1 MKQSYIYETLND
13 AKSMTISRENG
24 LMTLSG
30 TFGVCGVR
38 NNNSRVY
45 ETSNYKKMVEE
56 MKGRIKQDGGIPGE
70 LEHPQYM
77 NITLENISHKITD
90 IDIDENGVVSG
101 TITLLN
107 TPKGKIAQSIVEG
120 GLPLFISS
128 RAMGNVDP
136 KTGAV
141 TLERISTY
149 DLVGTPGFSQAR
161 LHLNESQ
168 MVEFENKMNT
178 EGTAEVG
185 NDVYTQ
191 ISESN
196 IYYVTEKENQENKE
210 NKSEENNMEMNDILE
225 KLQALETKIEDL
237 EKENAEMKEALENAP
252 KFDLEQLADGIQN
265 WCVNEFAP
273 QISGWITEE
282 FAPENKEEIVE
293 SIKEEIVEEA
303 MDSFKD
309 YLLNEA
315 APKIQTWVV
324 EEFGGEVERWATTE
338 FAQGIQ
344 SWIVEEYAPAT
355 QNWLTE
361 HYSEKI
367 NDQIN
372 SAITESKKNSLS
384 SIDDT
389 LKLLEGIEVN
399 KPVYKSVKSANEDA
413 PKFIQEMPESVRPL
427 YESASQEV
435 KENINRRAKIYN
447 FNNEGSIQRFWESID
462 FNATPAVKNVYEGL
476 DQIPDERERA
486 IRAAFRSWKSL
497 R

>member
-13 AKSMTISRENG
+13 AKSMTIERKDG

-56 MKGRIKQDGGIPGE
+56 MQGRIKADGGIPGE

-90 IDIDENGVVSG
+90 INIDENGVVSG

-141 TLERISTY
+141 TLEKISTY

-168 MVEFENKMNT
+168 MVEFENKMLT
-178 EGTAEVG
+178 EGKAEVG

-191 ISESN
+191 ISDSN
-196 IYYVTEKENQENKE
+196 IFYVTEKEQETKIENKP
-210 NKSEENNMEMNDILE
+210 EENNMEMNEILE
-225 KLQALETKIEDL
+225 KLNNLETKINDL
-237 EKENAEMKEALENAP
+237 EKENKTLKEELEKAP
-252 KFDLEQLADGIQN
+252 KFDLETLTEGIQN

-273 QISGWITEE
+273 QIQGWITEE
-282 FAPENKEEIVE
+282 FAPEHNEEMVD
-293 SIKEEIVEEA
+293 EA
-303 MDSFKD
+303 MDAFKQ

-324 EEFGGEVERWATTE
+324 EEFGGEIERWATTE

-344 SWIVEEYAPAT
+344 SWIVEEYAPAS
-355 QNWLTE
+355 QAWLNE
-361 HYSEKI
+361 HYAPKVEE
-367 NDQIN
+367 QIAN
-372 SAITESKKNSLS
+372 AVSESKKNSLS
-384 SIDDT
+384 SIDET
-389 LKLLEGIEVN
+389 LQLLEGLEVN
-399 KPVYKSVKSANEDA
+399 KPIHKSVKSVNEDA

-427 YESASQEV
+427 YESASDEM
-435 KENINRRAKIYN
+435 KESINRRAKLYN
-447 FNNEGSIQRFWESID
+447 FSNEGSIQRFWESID
-462 FNATPAVKNVYEGL
+462 FEAVPQVKNIYEGL
-476 DQIPDERERA
+476 DQISDERERA
-486 IRAAFRSWKSL
+486 IRASFRSW
-497 R
+497 RNMR

>member
-13 AKSMTISRENG
+13 AKTMTISKENG

-56 MKGRIKQDGGIPGE
+56 MQGRIKRDGGIPGE

-90 IDIDENGVVSG
+90 IEIDENGVVSG

-168 MVEFENKMNT
+168 MVEFENKINT
-178 EGTAEVG
+178 EGSAEVG

-191 ISESN
+191 IAESN
-196 IYYVTEKENQENKE
+196 IYYVTEKEQETKIENKP
-210 NKSEENNMEMNDILE
+210 EENNMEMNEILE
-225 KLQALETKIEDL
+225 KLQTLEEKVAGL
-237 EKENAEMKEALENAP
+237 EKENAELKESVENTP
-252 KFDLEQLADGIQN
+252 KFDLEKIAEGIQN

-273 QISGWITEE
+273 QISNWITEE
-282 FAPENKEEIVE
+282 FAPEHKDEVV
-293 SIKEEIVEEA
+293 SEA
-303 MDSFKD
+303 MDEFKS

-344 SWIVEEYAPAT
+344 SWIVEEYAPAS
-355 QNWLTE
+355 QAWLNE
-361 HYSEKI
+361 HYAPKVEE
-367 NDQIN
+367 QIAN
-372 SAITESKKNSLS
+372 AVSESKKNSLS
-384 SIDDT
+384 SIDEA
-389 LKLLEGIEVN
+389 LKLLEGIEVS
-399 KPVYKSVKSANEDA
+399 KPIFKSAKSVNEDA
-413 PKFIQEMPESVRPL
+413 PKFIQEMPENVRPL
-427 YESASQEV
+427 YESASDEM
-435 KENINRRAKIYN
+435 KESINRRAKLYN
-447 FNNEGSIQRFWESID
+447 FNNDGAIQRFWESID
-462 FNATPAVKNVYEGL
+462 FEANPTVKTIYEGL
-476 DQIPDERERA
+476 DQIADERERA
-486 IRAAFRSWKSL
+486 IRESFRKWRSMK
-497 R
+497 

>member
-13 AKSMTISRENG
+13 AKSMTIERKDG

-56 MKGRIKQDGGIPGE
+56 MQGRIKQDGGIPGE

-90 IDIDENGVVSG
+90 INIDENGVVSG

-168 MVEFENKMNT
+168 MVDFENKMNT
-178 EGTAEVG
+178 EGHAEVG

-191 ISESN
+191 IAESN
-196 IYYVTEKENQENKE
+196 IFYVTEKEIENKP
-210 NKSEENNMEMNDILE
+210 EENNMEMNEILE
-225 KLQALETKIEDL
+225 KLQSLEEKVANL
-237 EKENAEMKEALENAP
+237 EKENAELKESVENTP
-252 KFDLEQLADGIQN
+252 KFDLEQLTEGIQN
-265 WCVNEFAP
+265 WCINEFAP
-273 QISGWITEE
+273 KIAGWVTEE
-282 FAPENKEEIVE
+282 FAPEHKDEMVD
-293 SIKEEIVEEA
+293 EA
-303 MDSFKD
+303 MEAFKT

-324 EEFGGEVERWATTE
+324 EEFGGEIERWATTE

-355 QNWLTE
+355 QNWLNE
-361 HYSEKI
+361 HYAPKVEE
-367 NDQIN
+367 QIAN
-372 SAITESKKNSLS
+372 AVSESKKNSLS

-389 LKLLEGIEVN
+389 LKLLEGLEVN
-399 KPVYKSVKSANEDA
+399 KPTYKSVKSINEDA
-413 PKFIQEMPESVRPL
+413 PKFIQEMPEAVRPL
-427 YESASQEV
+427 YESASDEM
-435 KENINRRAKIYN
+435 KESISRRAKLYN
-447 FNNEGSIQRFWESID
+447 FNNEGAIQRFWESID
-462 FNATPAVKNVYEGL
+462 FNAVPTVKNIYEGL
-476 DQIPDERERA
+476 DQIADERERA
-486 IRAAFRSWKSL
+486 IRESFRKW
-497 R
+497 RAIR

>member
-13 AKSMTISRENG
+13 AKSMNIERKDG

-56 MKGRIKQDGGIPGE
+56 MQQRIKADGGIPGE

-90 IDIDENGVVSG
+90 INIDENGVVSG

-136 KTGAV
+136 KTGSV

-168 MVEFENKMNT
+168 MVEFENKMLT
-178 EGTAEVG
+178 EGKAEVG

-191 ISESN
+191 IAESN
-196 IYYVTEKENQENKE
+196 IFYVTEKEEKEENNENKT
-210 NKSEENNMEMNDILE
+210 ENNMEMNEILE
-225 KLQALETKIEDL
+225 KLQALETKVADL
-237 EKENAEMKEALENAP
+237 EKENAELKESVENAP
-252 KFDLEQLADGIQN
+252 KFDLEKISEGIQN

-273 QISGWITEE
+273 QIAGWVTEE
-282 FAPENKEEIVE
+282 FAPEHKGEV
-293 SIKEEIVEEA
+293 VEEA

-344 SWIVEEYAPAT
+344 SWIIEEYAPTSQA
-355 QNWLTE
+355 WLNE
-361 HYSEKI
+361 HYAPKVEE
-367 NDQIN
+367 QIAN
-372 SAITESKKNSLS
+372 AVSESKKNSLS
-384 SIDDT
+384 SIEDT
-389 LKLLEGIEVN
+389 LTLLEGLEIK
-399 KPVYKSVKSANEDA
+399 KPVYKSVKSVNEEA
-413 PKFIQEMPESVRPL
+413 PKFIQEMPDAIRPL
-427 YESASQEV
+427 YESASDEM
-435 KENINRRAKIYN
+435 KESINRRAKIYN

-462 FNATPAVKNVYEGL
+462 FNATPQVKNIYEGL
-476 DQIPDERERA
+476 DQVEDEREKA
-486 IRAAFRSWKSL
+486 IRESFRRW
-497 R
+497 RAMR

>member
-13 AKSMTISRENG
+13 AKSMTIEKKDG

-30 TFGVCGVR
+30 VFGVCGVR

-56 MKGRIKQDGGIPGE
+56 MQERIKVDGGIPGE

-90 IDIDENGVVSG
+90 INIDEKGVVSG
-101 TITLLN
+101 SITLLN

-141 TLERISTY
+141 TLEKISTY

-168 MVEFENKMNT
+168 MVDFENKMSH
-178 EGTAEVG
+178 EGHAEVD
-185 NDVYTQ
+185 NNVYTQ
-191 ISESN
+191 IAESN
-196 IYYVTEKENQENKE
+196 IYYVTEKETEETEITTEENKI
-210 NKSEENNMEMNDILE
+210 EENNMEMNEILE
-225 KLQALETKIEDL
+225 KLQALETKVENL
-237 EKENAEMKEALENAP
+237 EKENAQLKESLENTP
-252 KFDLEQLADGIQN
+252 KFDLEKIAEGIQN

-273 QISGWITEE
+273 QIQGWITEE
-282 FAPENKEEIVE
+282 FAPEHRAEA
-293 SIKEEIVEEA
+293 VEEA
-303 MDSFKD
+303 MDEFKT

-324 EEFGGEVERWATTE
+324 EEFGGEVEKWATTE

-344 SWIVEEYAPAT
+344 SWVVEEFAPAT
-355 QNWLTE
+355 QDWLNE
-361 HYSEKI
+361 HYAPKVEE
-367 NDQIN
+367 QI
-372 SAITESKKNSLS
+372 ATAVAESKKNSLS
-384 SIDDT
+384 SINET
-389 LKLLEGIEVN
+389 LQLLEGIEVS
-399 KPVYKSVKSANEDA
+399 KPVFKSAKSVNEDA

-427 YESASQEV
+427 YESASDEM
-435 KENINRRAKIYN
+435 KESINRRAKIYN
-447 FNNEGSIQRFWESID
+447 FSNEGSIQRFWESID
-462 FNATPAVKNVYEGL
+462 FNAKPQVKNIYEGL
-476 DQIPDERERA
+476 EQVTDERERA
-486 IRAAFRSWKSL
+486 IRAAFRSW
-497 R
+497 RNAR

>member
-13 AKSMTISRENG
+13 AKSMTIEKKDG
-24 LMTLSG
+24 FMTLSG
-30 TFGVCGVR
+30 VFGVCGVR

-56 MKGRIKQDGGIPGE
+56 MQGRIKADGGIPGE

-90 IDIDENGVVSG
+90 INIDENGVVSG

-141 TLERISTY
+141 TLEKISTY

-168 MVEFENKMNT
+168 MVDFENKMLT
-178 EGTAEVG
+178 EGKAEVG

-191 ISESN
+191 ISDSK
-196 IYYVTEKENQENKE
+196 IFYVTEKEQENKV
-210 NKSEENNMEMNDILE
+210 EENNMETKELLE
-225 KLQALETKIEDL
+225 KFNALEERINKLEDENKTLKEEL
-237 EKENAEMKEALENAP
+237 EKAP
-252 KFDLEQLADGIQN
+252 KFNLEQLSEGIQA
-265 WCVNEFAP
+265 WCINEFAP
-273 QISGWITEE
+273 QIASWITEE
-282 FAPENKEEIVE
+282 FAPEYKEEM
-293 SIKEEIVEEA
+293 VEES
-303 MDSFKD
+303 MDAFKT

-324 EEFGGEVERWATTE
+324 EEFGGEIERWATTE

-344 SWIVEEYAPAT
+344 SWIIEEYSPAT

-361 HYSEKI
+361 HYAPKVEE
-367 NDQIN
+367 QI
-372 SAITESKKNSLS
+372 AAAVTESKKNSLS

-389 LKLLEGIEVN
+389 LKLLEGMEVN
-399 KPVYKSVKSANEDA
+399 KPVYKSAKSANEDA

-427 YESASQEV
+427 YESASDEM
-435 KENINRRAKIYN
+435 KESINRRAKIYN
-447 FNNEGSIQRFWESID
+447 FNTEGSIQRFWESID
-462 FNATPAVKNVYEGL
+462 FNAVPPTKSIYEGL
-476 DQIPDERERA
+476 DQIADERERA
-486 IRAAFRSWKSL
+486 IRESFRRWRAIK
-497 R
+497 

>member
-13 AKSMTISRENG
+13 AKSMTISKKDG

-56 MKGRIKQDGGIPGE
+56 MQGRIKQDGGIPGE

-90 IDIDENGVVSG
+90 INIDENGVVSG

-168 MVEFENKMNT
+168 MVEFENNMNST
-178 EGTAEVG
+178 GHAEVG

-191 ISESN
+191 IAESN
-196 IYYVTEKENQENKE
+196 IYYVTEKEQETNIENKTD
-210 NKSEENNMEMNDILE
+210 NNMEMNEILE
-225 KLQALETKIEDL
+225 KLEALESRINDL
-237 EKENAEMKEALENAP
+237 ENENAELKESIENTP
-252 KFDLEQLADGIQN
+252 KFDLEQLAEGVQN
-265 WCVNEFAP
+265 WCVNELAP
-273 QISGWITEE
+273 QIQGWITEE
-282 FAPENKEEIVE
+282 FAPEYKEEMVD
-293 SIKEEIVEEA
+293 EA

-355 QNWLTE
+355 QDWLTE
-361 HYSEKI
+361 HYAPKVEE
-367 NDQIN
+367 QITN
-372 SAITESKKNSLS
+372 AVSESKKNSLS
-384 SIDDT
+384 SINET
-389 LKLLEGIEVN
+389 LQLLEGIEVG
-399 KPVYKSVKSANEDA
+399 KPVYKSVKSVNEDA
-413 PKFIQEMPESVRPL
+413 PKFIQEMPESIRPL
-427 YESASQEV
+427 YESASEEV
-435 KENINRRAKIYN
+435 KESINRRAKLYN
-447 FNNEGSIQRFWESID
+447 FNNEGSIQRFWESIN
-462 FNATPAVKNVYEGL
+462 FNATPQVKNIYEGL
-476 DQIPDERERA
+476 DKVVDERERA
-486 IRAAFRSWKSL
+486 IRESFRRWRNL
-497 R
+497 

>member
-13 AKSMTISRENG
+13 AKSMTIEKKNG
-24 LMTLSG
+24 FMTLSG

-56 MKGRIKQDGGIPGE
+56 MQGRIKADGGIPGE

-90 IDIDENGVVSG
+90 INIDENGVVSG

-141 TLERISTY
+141 TLEKISTY

-168 MVEFENKMNT
+168 MVDFENKMLT
-178 EGTAEVG
+178 EGKAEIG

-191 ISESN
+191 IAESK
-196 IYYVTEKENQENKE
+196 IFYVTEKEQENKI
-210 NKSEENNMEMNDILE
+210 EENNMDMKELLE
-225 KLQALETKIEDL
+225 KFNTLEEKVNTLENENKTLKEQL
-237 EKENAEMKEALENAP
+237 EKVPN
-252 KFDLEQLADGIQN
+252 FDLKQLAEGIQN
-265 WCVNEFAP
+265 WCIQEFAP
-273 QISGWITEE
+273 QIAGWITEEFAPQIAGWITEE
-282 FAPENKEEIVE
+282 FAPEHKDEM
-293 SIKEEIVEEA
+293 VEEA
-303 MDSFKD
+303 MDAFKT

-315 APKIQTWVV
+315 APKIQTWIVDD
-324 EEFGGEVERWATTE
+324 FGGEIERWATTE

-344 SWIVEEYAPAT
+344 SWIVEEYAPAS
-355 QNWLTE
+355 QAWLNE
-361 HYSEKI
+361 QYAPKVEE
-367 NDQIN
+367 QI
-372 SAITESKKNSLS
+372 AAAVTESKKNSLS
-384 SIDDT
+384 SIDET
-389 LKLLEGIEVN
+389 LQLLEGIEVG
-399 KPVYKSVKSANEDA
+399 KPVYKSAKSANEDA

-427 YESASQEV
+427 YESASDEM
-435 KENINRRAKIYN
+435 KESINRRAKIYN
-447 FNNEGSIQRFWESID
+447 FSSEGSIQRFWESID
-462 FNATPAVKNVYEGL
+462 FNAVPQIKNIYEGL
-476 DQIPDERERA
+476 DQIADERERA
-486 IRAAFRSWKSL
+486 IRESFRRWRALK
-497 R
+497 

>member
-13 AKSMTISRENG
+13 AKSMTISKENG

-56 MKGRIKQDGGIPGE
+56 MQGRIRQDGGIPGE

-90 IDIDENGVVSG
+90 INIDENGVVSG

-168 MVEFENKMNT
+168 MVDFENKMSA
-178 EGTAEVG
+178 EGRAEVG
-185 NDVYTQ
+185 DDVYTQ
-191 ISESN
+191 IPESN
-196 IYYVTEKENQENKE
+196 IFYVTEKEQETNIENKP
-210 NKSEENNMEMNDILE
+210 EENNMEMNEILE
-225 KLQALETKIEDL
+225 KLEKL
-237 EKENAEMKEALENAP
+237 EKLEERVQTLEDENKKLNEALEKAP
-252 KFDLEQLADGIQN
+252 KFDLEQLCEGIQN

-273 QISGWITEE
+273 KIAGWVTEE
-282 FAPENKEEIVE
+282 FAPEYKGEMVD
-293 SIKEEIVEEA
+293 EA
-303 MDSFKD
+303 MDAFKD

-344 SWIVEEYAPAT
+344 SWIVEEYAPAS
-355 QNWLTE
+355 QAWLNE
-361 HYSEKI
+361 HYAPKVEE
-367 NDQIN
+367 QIAN
-372 SAITESKKNSLS
+372 AVTESKKNSLS
-384 SIDDT
+384 SIEDT
-389 LKLLEGIEVN
+389 LKLLEGIEVS
-399 KPVYKSVKSANEDA
+399 KPIFKSAKSVNEDA
-413 PKFIQEMPESVRPL
+413 PKFIQEMPEAVRPL
-427 YESASQEV
+427 YESASDEM
-435 KENINRRAKIYN
+435 KESINRRAKLYN
-447 FNNEGSIQRFWESID
+447 FNNEGAIQRFWESID
-462 FNATPAVKNVYEGL
+462 FNVVPQVKNIYEGL
-476 DQIPDERERA
+476 EQIADERERA
-486 IRAAFRSWKSL
+486 IRAQFRAWRSIK
-497 R
+497 

>member
-13 AKSMTISRENG
+13 AKTMTISRKDG

-56 MKGRIKQDGGIPGE
+56 MQQRIKADGGIPGE

-90 IDIDENGVVSG
+90 INIDEKGVVSG

-168 MVEFENKMNT
+168 MVDFENNMNT
-178 EGTAEVG
+178 KGSAEVG
-185 NDVYTQ
+185 NDIYTQ

-196 IYYVTEKENQENKE
+196 IYYVTEKENNENKLD
-210 NKSEENNMEMNDILE
+210 ENNMEMNEILE
-225 KLQALETKIEDL
+225 KLAKLETLEERVNALEEENKSLKESIENAPNFDL
-237 EKENAEMKEALENAP
+237 EK
-252 KFDLEQLADGIQN
+252 LANGIQD

-273 QISGWITEE
+273 QIQGWITEE
-282 FAPENKEEIVE
+282 FAPEHKEEMVA
-293 SIKEEIVEEA
+293 EA
-303 MDSFKD
+303 MDEFKS

-324 EEFGGEVERWATTE
+324 EEFGGEVEKWCTTE

-344 SWIVEEYAPAT
+344 SWVVEEYAPAT

-361 HYSEKI
+361 HYAPTIENKI
-367 NDQIN
+367 NEVV
-372 SAITESKKNSLS
+372 AESKKNSLS

-399 KPVYKSVKSANEDA
+399 KPVYKSAKSVNEDA
-413 PKFIQEMPESVRPL
+413 PKFIQEMPEAIRPL
-427 YESASQEV
+427 YESASNEL
-435 KENINRRAKIYN
+435 KESINRRAKIYN
-447 FNNEGSIQRFWESID
+447 FTNEGSIKRFWESID
-462 FNATPAVKNVYEGL
+462 FNAVPQVKNIYEGL
-476 DQIPDERERA
+476 DQITDERERA
-486 IRAAFRSWKSL
+486 IRAQFRRWRNS
-497 R
+497 

>member
-13 AKSMTISRENG
+13 AKSMTIEKKNG
-24 LMTLSG
+24 FMTLSG

-56 MKGRIKQDGGIPGE
+56 MQGRIKADGGIPGE

-90 IDIDENGVVSG
+90 INIDENGVVSG

-141 TLERISTY
+141 TLEKISTY

-168 MVEFENKMNT
+168 MVDFENKMLT
-178 EGTAEVG
+178 EGKAEIG

-191 ISESN
+191 IAESK
-196 IYYVTEKENQENKE
+196 IFYVTEKEQENKI
-210 NKSEENNMEMNDILE
+210 EENNMETKELLE
-225 KLQALETKIEDL
+225 KFNALEERIANLEEENKTLKEEL
-237 EKENAEMKEALENAP
+237 EKTP
-252 KFDLEQLADGIQN
+252 KFNLEQLADGIQN
-265 WCVNEFAP
+265 WCINEFAP
-273 QISGWITEE
+273 QIAGWITEE
-282 FAPENKEEIVE
+282 FAPEHKDNM
-293 SIKEEIVEEA
+293 VEEA
-303 MDSFKD
+303 MDAFKT

-324 EEFGGEVERWATTE
+324 EEFGGEIERWATTE

-355 QNWLTE
+355 QNWLNE
-361 HYSEKI
+361 HYAPKVEE
-367 NDQIN
+367 QIA
-372 SAITESKKNSLS
+372 SAVSESKKNSLS
-384 SIDDT
+384 SINET
-389 LKLLEGIEVN
+389 LQLLEGIEVG
-399 KPVYKSVKSANEDA
+399 KPVYKSAKSVNEDA

-427 YESASQEV
+427 YESASNEM
-435 KENINRRAKIYN
+435 KESINRRAKIYN
-447 FNNEGSIQRFWESID
+447 FNSEGSIQRFWESID
-462 FNATPAVKNVYEGL
+462 FNAVPQTKNIYEGL
-476 DQIPDERERA
+476 DQIVDERERA
-486 IRAAFRSWKSL
+486 IRESFRRW
-497 R
+497 RAIR

>member
-1 MKQSYIYETLND
+1 MKQSYIYETLNA
-13 AKSMTISRENG
+13 AKSMTIEKKDG
-24 LMTLSG
+24 FMTLSG

-56 MKGRIKQDGGIPGE
+56 MQGRIKADGGIPGE

-90 IDIDENGVVSG
+90 INIDENGVVSG

-128 RAMGNVDP
+128 RAVGNVDP

-141 TLERISTY
+141 TLEKISTY

-168 MVEFENKMNT
+168 MVDFENKIAT
-178 EGTAEVG
+178 EGHAEVG

-196 IYYVTEKENQENKE
+196 IFYVTEKEIENKT
-210 NKSEENNMEMNDILE
+210 EENNMDNKEILE
-225 KLQALETKIEDL
+225 KLNALETKINDL
-237 EKENAEMKEALENAP
+237 EKENKTLKEALEKTP
-252 KFDLEQLADGIQN
+252 KFDLQQLSEGIQN

-273 QISGWITEE
+273 QIQGWITEE
-282 FAPENKEEIVE
+282 FAPEHKEEAIT
-293 SIKEEIVEEA
+293 EA
-303 MDSFKD
+303 VDEFMNKFC
-309 YLLNEA
+309 NEM
-315 APKIQTWVV
+315 APKIEKWVV
-324 EEFGGEVERWATTE
+324 EDFGGEVEKWATTE

-344 SWIVEEYAPAT
+344 KWIVEEYAPAT
-355 QNWLTE
+355 QNWLNE
-361 HYSEKI
+361 HYAPKVEE
-367 NDQIN
+367 QIAN
-372 SAITESKKNSLS
+372 AVSESKKNSLS

-389 LKLLEGIEVN
+389 LKLLEGIEVS
-399 KPVYKSVKSANEDA
+399 KPIFQSAKSVNEDA
-413 PKFIQEMPESVRPL
+413 PKYIKEMPESVRPL
-427 YESASQEV
+427 YESASDEM

-447 FNNEGSIQRFWESID
+447 FANEGAIQRFWESID
-462 FNATPAVKNVYEGL
+462 FNAQIGVKNIYEGL
-476 DQIPDERERA
+476 ENIQDERERA
-486 IRAAFRSWKSL
+486 IRTQFRAWRNLK
-497 R
+497 

>member
-1 MKQSYIYETLND
+1 MKTSYIYETLND
-13 AKSMTISRENG
+13 AKSMTIEKKDG

-56 MKGRIKQDGGIPGE
+56 MQSRIKADGGIPGE

-90 IDIDENGVVSG
+90 INIDENGVVSG

-141 TLERISTY
+141 TLEKISTY

-168 MVEFENKMNT
+168 MVDFENKMNT
-178 EGTAEVG
+178 EGRAEVG
-185 NDVYTQ
+185 DDVYTQ
-191 ISESN
+191 IAESN
-196 IYYVTEKENQENKE
+196 IYYVTEKEQENNE
-210 NKSEENNMEMNDILE
+210 NKIDNNMEMNEILE
-225 KLQALETKIEDL
+225 KLQSLEEKIANL
-237 EKENAEMKEALENAP
+237 ESENATLKESIENAP
-252 KFDLEQLADGIQN
+252 KFDLESLANGIQN
-265 WCVNEFAP
+265 WVVEEFAP
-273 QISGWITEE
+273 QIQGWIVEE
-282 FAPENKEEIVE
+282 FAPEYKED
-293 SIKEEIVEEA
+293 IVEEA
-303 MDSFKD
+303 AAEVKNNFI
-309 YLLNEA
+309 NEV

-324 EEFGGEVERWATTE
+324 EEFGGEVEKWATTE

-344 SWIVEEYAPAT
+344 SWIVEEFAPAT
-355 QNWLTE
+355 ENWLNE
-361 HYSEKI
+361 NYSPKVSEEI
-367 NDQIN
+367 AN
-372 SAITESKKNSLS
+372 AIKESKENSLS

-389 LKLLEGIEVN
+389 LKLLESMEVS
-399 KPVYKSVKSANEDA
+399 KPVLKSAKSVNEDA

-427 YESASQEV
+427 YESASDEM
-435 KENINRRAKIYN
+435 KESIARRAKLYN
-447 FNNEGSIQRFWESID
+447 FVNEGSIERFWSNID
-462 FNATPAVKNVYEGL
+462 FNATPTVKNVYEGL
-476 DQIPDERERA
+476 ENIPDERERA
-486 IRAAFRSWKSL
+486 IRAAFRQW
-497 R
+497 RGR

>member
-13 AKSMTISRENG
+13 AKSMTIERKDG

-45 ETSNYKKMVEE
+45 ETSNYKKMVDE
-56 MKGRIKQDGGIPGE
+56 MRERIKKDGGIPGE

-128 RAMGNVDP
+128 RATGNVDP
-136 KTGAV
+136 KSGAV
-141 TLERISTY
+141 TLEKISTY

-168 MVEFENKMNT
+168 MVEFENKMLT
-178 EGTAEVG
+178 DGRAEVG

-191 ISESN
+191 ITESN
-196 IYYVTEKENQENKE
+196 IFYVTEKEETKTTETTTENK
-210 NKSEENNMEMNDILE
+210 EENNMEMNEILE
-225 KLQALETKIEDL
+225 KLQTLENRINELETENKSLKESIENTPNIDV
-237 EKENAEMKEALENAP
+237 K
-252 KFDLEQLADGIQN
+252 QLADGIQN

-273 QISGWITEE
+273 TIASWITEE
-282 FAPENKEEIVE
+282 FAPEYKEGV
-293 SIKEEIVEEA
+293 VEEA
-303 MDSFKD
+303 MDSFKS

-355 QNWLTE
+355 QDWLNE
-361 HYSEKI
+361 HYSPKI
-367 NDQIN
+367 DEQISN
-372 SAITESKKNSLS
+372 AISESKKNSLS

-389 LKLLEGIEVN
+389 LKLLEGIQVN
-399 KPVYKSVKSANEDA
+399 KPIFKSAKVVNEDA
-413 PKFIQEMPESVRPL
+413 PKYIQEMPDAVRPL
-427 YESASQEV
+427 YESASDEL
-435 KENINRRAKIYN
+435 KESINRRAKIYN
-447 FNNEGSIQRFWESID
+447 FNNEGAIKRFWESID
-462 FNATPAVKNVYEGL
+462 FNATPQVKNIYEGL
-476 DQIPDERERA
+476 DKIQDERERA
-486 IRAAFRSWKSL
+486 IRESFRAWRNL

>member
-13 AKSMTISRENG
+13 AKTMTISKKDG

-56 MKGRIKQDGGIPGE
+56 MQGRIKADGGIPGE

-90 IDIDENGVVSG
+90 INIDENGVVSG

-168 MVEFENKMNT
+168 MVDFENKMNS
-178 EGTAEVG
+178 EGCAEVG

-196 IYYVTEKENQENKE
+196 IYYVTEKENNENKQD
-210 NKSEENNMEMNDILE
+210 NNMEMNEILE
-225 KLQALETKIEDL
+225 KLNALESKINDL
-237 EKENAEMKEALENAP
+237 EEENKTLKEALEKTP
-252 KFDLEQLADGIQN
+252 KFDLKQLSEGIQN

-273 QISGWITEE
+273 QIQGWITEE
-282 FAPENKEEIVE
+282 FAPEHKEEM
-293 SIKEEIVEEA
+293 VEEA
-303 MDSFKD
+303 MDSFKS

-324 EEFGGEVERWATTE
+324 EEFGGEIEKWATTE

-344 SWIVEEYAPAT
+344 SWIVEEYAPAS
-355 QNWLTE
+355 QNWLNE
-361 HYSEKI
+361 HYAPKVEE
-367 NDQIN
+367 QIAN
-372 SAITESKKNSLS
+372 ALSESKKNSLS

-389 LKLLEGIEVN
+389 LKLLEGLEVN
-399 KPVYKSVKSANEDA
+399 KPVYKSAKSVNEDA
-413 PKFIQEMPESVRPL
+413 PKFIQEMPEAVRPL
-427 YESASQEV
+427 YESASDEL
-435 KENINRRAKIYN
+435 KESINRRAKIYN

-462 FNATPAVKNVYEGL
+462 FNATPQTKSIYEGL
-476 DQIPDERERA
+476 DNIVDERERA
-486 IRAAFRSWKSL
+486 IRASFRRW
-497 R
+497 RNI

>member
-13 AKSMTISRENG
+13 AKSMTISKKDG

-56 MKGRIKQDGGIPGE
+56 MQGRIKADGGIPGE

-90 IDIDENGVVSG
+90 INIDENGVVSG

-168 MVEFENKMNT
+168 MVDFENRMAK

-191 ISESN
+191 ISDSN
-196 IYYVTEKENQENKE
+196 IFYVTEKEQENKT
-210 NKSEENNMEMNDILE
+210 EENNMNEKEILE
-225 KLQALETKIEDL
+225 KLAKLETLEERVNDL
-237 EKENAEMKEALENAP
+237 EEENKSLKESIENTP
-252 KFDLEQLADGIQN
+252 KFDLETLTEGIQN

-273 QISGWITEE
+273 QIAGWITEE
-282 FAPENKEEIVE
+282 FAPEHSQDIVD
-293 SIKEEIVEEA
+293 EA
-303 MDSFKD
+303 MDAFKT

-361 HYSEKI
+361 HYAPKVEE
-367 NDQIN
+367 QIAN
-372 SAITESKKNSLS
+372 AVSESKKNSLS
-384 SIDDT
+384 SIDET
-389 LKLLEGIEVN
+389 LQLLEGLEIN
-399 KPVYKSVKSANEDA
+399 KPVYKSAKSVNEDA
-413 PKFIQEMPESVRPL
+413 PKFIQEIPEAIRPL
-427 YESASQEV
+427 YESASDEM
-435 KENINRRAKIYN
+435 KESINRRAKIYN

-462 FNATPAVKNVYEGL
+462 FNATPQVKSIYEGL
-476 DQIPDERERA
+476 DQIADERERA
-486 IRAAFRSWKSL
+486 IRESFRRWRSL
-497 R
+497 K

>member
-13 AKSMTISRENG
+13 AKSMTIEKKDG

-56 MKGRIKQDGGIPGE
+56 MQGRIKKDGGIPGE

-90 IDIDENGVVSG
+90 INIDENGVVSG

-168 MVEFENKMNT
+168 MVDFENKMNT
-178 EGTAEVG
+178 EGHAEVG
-185 NDVYTQ
+185 NDIYTQ
-191 ISESN
+191 ISESSV
-196 IYYVTEKENQENKE
+196 YYVTEKENENKP
-210 NKSEENNMEMNDILE
+210 EENNMDNKEILE
-225 KLQALETKIEDL
+225 KLAKLDSLEERVNALEEENKTL
-237 EKENAEMKEALENAP
+237 KEQLENTP
-252 KFDLEQLADGIQN
+252 KFDLEKLTEGIQN
-265 WCVNEFAP
+265 WCINEFAP
-273 QISGWITEE
+273 KIAGWVTEE
-282 FAPENKEEIVE
+282 FAPEHDADVVDET
-293 SIKEEIVEEA
+293 
-303 MDSFKD
+303 MDAFKT

-344 SWIVEEYAPAT
+344 AWVVEEYANEA
-355 QNWLTE
+355 QKWLTE
-361 HYSEKI
+361 HYAPKVEE
-367 NDQIN
+367 QIAN
-372 SAITESKKNSLS
+372 AISESKKNSLS
-384 SIDDT
+384 SIDET
-389 LKLLEGIEVN
+389 LQLLEGMEVG
-399 KPVYKSVKSANEDA
+399 KPVYKSAKSVNEDA
-413 PKFIQEMPESVRPL
+413 PKYIQEMPESVRPL
-427 YESASQEV
+427 YEAATDEM
-435 KENINRRAKIYN
+435 KESINRRAKIYN
-447 FNNEGSIQRFWESID
+447 FNNEGAIQRFWESID
-462 FNATPAVKNVYEGL
+462 FNAQPQVKNIYEGL
-476 DQIPDERERA
+476 EQIADERERA
-486 IRAAFRSWKSL
+486 IRASFRRWRNL
-497 R
+497 Q

>member
-1 MKQSYIYETLND
+1 MKQSFIYETLND
-13 AKSMTISRENG
+13 AKTMSISKNENG
-24 LMTLSG
+24 LMTLRG
-30 TFGVCGVR
+30 VFGVCGVR

-45 ETSNYKKMVEE
+45 EASNYKKMVDE
-56 MKGRIKQDGGIPGE
+56 MKERIKVDGGIPGE

-77 NITLENISHKITD
+77 NITLENISHKITN
-90 IDIDENGVVSG
+90 IDIDEKGVVSG

-141 TLERISTY
+141 TLEKISTY

-168 MVEFENKMNT
+168 MVEFENKINT
-178 EGTAEVG
+178 EGSAEVG

-191 ISESN
+191 IAESN
-196 IYYVTEKENQENKE
+196 IYYVTEKEQETKIENKP
-210 NKSEENNMEMNDILE
+210 EENNMEMNEILE
-225 KLQALETKIEDL
+225 KLQALETKVADL
-237 EKENAEMKEALENAP
+237 EKENAELKESVENAP
-252 KFDLEQLADGIQN
+252 KFDLEKIAEGIQG

-273 QISGWITEE
+273 QIANWITEE
-282 FAPENKEEIVE
+282 FAPEYKEEMV
-293 SIKEEIVEEA
+293 SEA

-324 EEFGGEVERWATTE
+324 EEFGGEVEKWATTE

-361 HYSEKI
+361 HYAPKVEE
-367 NDQIN
+367 QIAN
-372 SAITESKKNSLS
+372 AVSESKKNSLS

-389 LKLLEGIEVN
+389 LKLLEGIEVS
-399 KPVYKSVKSANEDA
+399 KPIFQSAKSVNEDA
-413 PKFIQEMPESVRPL
+413 PKYVKEMPESVRPL
-427 YESASQEV
+427 YESASDEM
-435 KENINRRAKIYN
+435 KESINRRAKLYN
-447 FNNEGSIQRFWESID
+447 FANEGSIQRFWESID
-462 FNATPAVKNVYEGL
+462 FNSNPTVKNVYEGL
-476 DQIPDERERA
+476 DQIADQRERA
-486 IRAAFRSWKSL
+486 IRAAFRSWRSA

>member
-13 AKSMTISRENG
+13 AKSMTIERKDG

-56 MKGRIKQDGGIPGE
+56 MQGRIKADGGIPGE

-90 IDIDENGVVSG
+90 INIDENGVVSG

-141 TLERISTY
+141 TLEKISTY

-168 MVEFENKMNT
+168 MVEFENKMLT
-178 EGTAEVG
+178 EGKAEVG

-191 ISESN
+191 ISDSN
-196 IYYVTEKENQENKE
+196 IFYVTEKEQETNIEENKP
-210 NKSEENNMEMNDILE
+210 EENTMNEKEILE
-225 KLQALETKIEDL
+225 KLNNLETKINDL
-237 EKENAEMKEALENAP
+237 EKENKTLKEELEKTP
-252 KFDLEQLADGIQN
+252 KFDLETLTEGIQN

-273 QISGWITEE
+273 QIQGWITEE
-282 FAPENKEEIVE
+282 FAPEHKEEMVD
-293 SIKEEIVEEA
+293 EA
-303 MDSFKD
+303 MDAFKQ

-324 EEFGGEVERWATTE
+324 EEFGGEIERWATTE

-344 SWIVEEYAPAT
+344 SWIVEEYAPAS
-355 QNWLTE
+355 QAWLNE
-361 HYSEKI
+361 HYAPKVEE
-367 NDQIN
+367 QIAN
-372 SAITESKKNSLS
+372 AVSESKKNSLS
-384 SIDDT
+384 SIDET
-389 LKLLEGIEVN
+389 LQLLEGLEVN
-399 KPVYKSVKSANEDA
+399 KPVHKSAKSVNEDA
-413 PKFIQEMPESVRPL
+413 PKFIQEMPEAVRPL
-427 YESASQEV
+427 YESASDEM
-435 KENINRRAKIYN
+435 KESINRRAKLYN
-447 FNNEGSIQRFWESID
+447 FSNEGSIQRFWESID
-462 FNATPAVKNVYEGL
+462 FEAVPQVKNIYEGL
-476 DQIPDERERA
+476 DQISDERERA
-486 IRAAFRSWKSL
+486 IRASFRSW
-497 R
+497 RNMR

>member
-13 AKSMTISRENG
+13 AKSMTISKENG

-56 MKGRIKQDGGIPGE
+56 MQGRIKQDGGIPGE

-90 IDIDENGVVSG
+90 INIDENGVVSG

-168 MVEFENKMNT
+168 MVDFENKMNS
-178 EGTAEVG
+178 EGRAEVG

-191 ISESN
+191 IAESN
-196 IYYVTEKENQENKE
+196 IYYVTEKEQETNIEETNIEE
-210 NKSEENNMEMNDILE
+210 NKSEENNMEMNEILE
-225 KLQALETKIEDL
+225 KLQALETKVAAL
-237 EKENAEMKEALENAP
+237 EAENAELKESIENAP
-252 KFDLEQLADGIQN
+252 KFDLEKIAEGIQG

-273 QISGWITEE
+273 QIQGWITEE
-282 FAPENKEEIVE
+282 FAPEHSEEIVD
-293 SIKEEIVEEA
+293 EA
-303 MDSFKD
+303 VDSFKNQFI
-309 YLLNEA
+309 NEM

-324 EEFGGEVERWATTE
+324 EEFGGEVEKWATTE

-344 SWIVEEYAPAT
+344 AWIVEEYAPAT

-361 HYSEKI
+361 HYAPKVEE
-367 NDQIN
+367 QIN
-372 SAITESKKNSLS
+372 NAVAESKKNSLS
-384 SIDDT
+384 SINET
-389 LKLLEGIEVN
+389 LQLLEGIEVS
-399 KPVYKSVKSANEDA
+399 KPVFKSAKSVNEDA
-413 PKFIQEMPESVRPL
+413 PKFIQEMPENVRPL
-427 YESASQEV
+427 YESANDEM
-435 KENINRRAKIYN
+435 KESINRRAKLYN

-462 FNATPAVKNVYEGL
+462 FNATPTVKNIYEGL
-476 DQIPDERERA
+476 DQVTDERERA
-486 IRAAFRSWKSL
+486 IRAAFRSWRNS

>member
-1 MKQSYIYETLND
+1 
-13 AKSMTISRENG
+13 
-24 LMTLSG
+24 MTLSG

-56 MKGRIKQDGGIPGE
+56 MQGRIKQDGGIPGE

-90 IDIDENGVVSG
+90 IEIDENGVVSG

-178 EGTAEVG
+178 EGSAEVG

-191 ISESN
+191 IAESN
-196 IYYVTEKENQENKE
+196 IYYVTEKEQETNIEENKTKE
-210 NKSEENNMEMNDILE
+210 NMEMNEILE
-225 KLQALETKIEDL
+225 KLQALEEKVAGL
-237 EKENAEMKEALENAP
+237 EKENAELKESVENTP
-252 KFDLEQLADGIQN
+252 KFDLEKIAEGIQN

-273 QISGWITEE
+273 QISNWITEE
-282 FAPENKEEIVE
+282 FAPEHKDEVV
-293 SIKEEIVEEA
+293 SEA
-303 MDSFKD
+303 MDEFKS

-344 SWIVEEYAPAT
+344 SWIVEEYAPAS
-355 QNWLTE
+355 QAWLNE
-361 HYSEKI
+361 HYAPKVEE
-367 NDQIN
+367 QIAN
-372 SAITESKKNSLS
+372 AVSESKKNSLS
-384 SIDDT
+384 SIDEA
-389 LKLLEGIEVN
+389 LKLLEGIEIS
-399 KPVYKSVKSANEDA
+399 KPIFKSAKSVNEDA
-413 PKFIQEMPESVRPL
+413 PKFIQEMPENVRPL
-427 YESASQEV
+427 YESASDEM
-435 KENINRRAKIYN
+435 KESINRRAKLYN
-447 FNNEGSIQRFWESID
+447 FNNDGAIQRFWESID
-462 FNATPAVKNVYEGL
+462 FEANPTVKTIYEGL
-476 DQIPDERERA
+476 DQIADERERA
-486 IRAAFRSWKSL
+486 IRESFRKWRSMK
-497 R
+497 

>member
-13 AKSMTISRENG
+13 AKSMTISKKDG

-56 MKGRIKQDGGIPGE
+56 MQGRIKQDGGIPGE

-90 IDIDENGVVSG
+90 INIDENGVVSG

-168 MVEFENKMNT
+168 MVEFENNMNST
-178 EGTAEVG
+178 GHAEVG

-191 ISESN
+191 IAESN
-196 IYYVTEKENQENKE
+196 IYYVTEKEQETNIENKTD
-210 NKSEENNMEMNDILE
+210 NNMEMNEILE
-225 KLQALETKIEDL
+225 KLQTLETKIADL
-237 EKENAEMKEALENAP
+237 EKENAELKESIENTP
-252 KFDLEQLADGIQN
+252 KFDLEQIAEGIQN

-273 QISGWITEE
+273 QIQGWITEE
-282 FAPENKEEIVE
+282 FAPEHKEEMVD
-293 SIKEEIVEEA
+293 EA

-324 EEFGGEVERWATTE
+324 EEFGGEIERWATTE

-355 QNWLTE
+355 QNWLNE
-361 HYSEKI
+361 HYAPKVEEQIANAVSES
-367 NDQIN
+367 N
-372 SAITESKKNSLS
+372 KNSLS
-384 SIDDT
+384 SINDT
-389 LKLLEGIEVN
+389 LTLLEGLEVN
-399 KPVYKSVKSANEDA
+399 KPVYKSVKSVNEDA
-413 PKFIQEMPESVRPL
+413 PKFIQGMPESIRPL
-427 YESASQEV
+427 YESASDEM
-435 KENINRRAKIYN
+435 KESINRRAKLYN
-447 FNNEGSIQRFWESID
+447 FANEGAIQRFWESID
-462 FNATPAVKNVYEGL
+462 FNTVPQTKNIYEGL
-476 DQIPDERERA
+476 EQIEDERERA
-486 IRAAFRSWKSL
+486 IRAQFRAWKNI

>member
-13 AKSMTISRENG
+13 AKSMTIEKKDG

-56 MKGRIKQDGGIPGE
+56 MQGRIKKDGGIPGE

-90 IDIDENGVVSG
+90 INIDENGVVSG

-168 MVEFENKMNT
+168 MVDFENKMAN
-178 EGTAEVG
+178 EGHAEVG
-185 NDVYTQ
+185 NDIYTQ
-191 ISESN
+191 ISESSV
-196 IYYVTEKENQENKE
+196 YYVTEKENENKP
-210 NKSEENNMEMNDILE
+210 EENNMDNKEILE
-225 KLQALETKIEDL
+225 KLAKLDSLEERVNALEEENKTL
-237 EKENAEMKEALENAP
+237 KEQLENTP
-252 KFDLEQLADGIQN
+252 KFDLETLTEGIQN
-265 WCVNEFAP
+265 WCINEFAP
-273 QISGWITEE
+273 KIAGWVTEE
-282 FAPENKEEIVE
+282 FAPEHDADV
-293 SIKEEIVEEA
+293 VDEA
-303 MDSFKD
+303 MDAFKT

-315 APKIQTWVV
+315 APKIQT
-324 EEFGGEVERWATTE
+324 
-338 FAQGIQ
+338 
-344 SWIVEEYAPAT
+344 
-355 QNWLTE
+355 
-361 HYSEKI
+361 
-367 NDQIN
+367 
-372 SAITESKKNSLS
+372 
-384 SIDDT
+384 
-389 LKLLEGIEVN
+389 
-399 KPVYKSVKSANEDA
+399 
-413 PKFIQEMPESVRPL
+413 
-427 YESASQEV
+427 
-435 KENINRRAKIYN
+435 
-447 FNNEGSIQRFWESID
+447 
-462 FNATPAVKNVYEGL
+462 
-476 DQIPDERERA
+476 
-486 IRAAFRSWKSL
+486 
-497 R
+497 

>member
-13 AKSMTISRENG
+13 AKSMTIEKKDG

-56 MKGRIKQDGGIPGE
+56 MQGRIKKDGGIPGE

-90 IDIDENGVVSG
+90 INIDENGVVSG

-141 TLERISTY
+141 TLERIATY
-149 DLVGTPGFSQAR
+149 DLVGSPGFSQAR
-161 LHLNESQ
+161 LHLNESE
-168 MVEFENKMNT
+168 MVDFENKMNT
-178 EGTAEVG
+178 EGHAEVG

-191 ISESN
+191 ISESSV
-196 IYYVTEKENQENKE
+196 YYVTEKENENKP
-210 NKSEENNMEMNDILE
+210 EENNMDNKEILE
-225 KLQALETKIEDL
+225 KLAKLDSLEERVNALEEENKTL
-237 EKENAEMKEALENAP
+237 KEQLENTP
-252 KFDLEQLADGIQN
+252 KFDLEKLTEGIQN
-265 WCVNEFAP
+265 WCINEFAP
-273 QISGWITEE
+273 KIAGWVTEE
-282 FAPENKEEIVE
+282 FAPEHDADV
-293 SIKEEIVEEA
+293 VDEA
-303 MDSFKD
+303 MDAFKT

-344 SWIVEEYAPAT
+344 AWVVEEYANEA
-355 QNWLTE
+355 QKWLTE
-361 HYSEKI
+361 HYAPKVEE
-367 NDQIN
+367 QIAN
-372 SAITESKKNSLS
+372 AISESKKNSLS
-384 SIDDT
+384 SIDET
-389 LKLLEGIEVN
+389 LQLLEGMEVG
-399 KPVYKSVKSANEDA
+399 KPVYKSAKSVNEDA
-413 PKFIQEMPESVRPL
+413 PKYIQEMPESVRPL
-427 YESASQEV
+427 YEAATDEM
-435 KENINRRAKIYN
+435 KESINRRAKIYN
-447 FNNEGSIQRFWESID
+447 FNNEGAIQRFWESID
-462 FNATPAVKNVYEGL
+462 FNAQPQVKNIYEGL
-476 DQIPDERERA
+476 EQIADERERA
-486 IRAAFRSWKSL
+486 IRASFRRWRNL
-497 R
+497 Q

>member
-13 AKSMTISRENG
+13 AKTMTIERKDG
-24 LMTLSG
+24 FMTLSG
-30 TFGVCGVR
+30 VFGVCGVR

-56 MKGRIKQDGGIPGE
+56 MQGRIKADGGIPGE

-90 IDIDENGVVSG
+90 INIDENGVVSG

-168 MVEFENKMNT
+168 MVEFENKMLN
-178 EGTAEVG
+178 EGTAEIG

-196 IYYVTEKENQENKE
+196 IFYVTEKDQENKT
-210 NKSEENNMEMNDILE
+210 EENNMEMNEILE
-225 KLQALETKIEDL
+225 KLQSLETKVADL
-237 EKENAEMKEALENAP
+237 EKENAELKESIEKAP
-252 KFDLEQLADGIQN
+252 KFDLEKLSDGIQN
-265 WCVNEFAP
+265 WCINEFAP
-273 QISGWITEE
+273 QIAGWITEE
-282 FAPENKEEIVE
+282 FAPEYKEEMVD
-293 SIKEEIVEEA
+293 EA
-303 MDSFKD
+303 MDEFKN

-315 APKIQTWVV
+315 APKIQNWVV

-344 SWIVEEYAPAT
+344 SWIVEEYAPAS
-355 QNWLTE
+355 QAWLNE
-361 HYSEKI
+361 HYAPKI
-367 NDQIN
+367 EEQI
-372 SAITESKKNSLS
+372 SAAVTESKKNSLS

-389 LKLLEGIEVN
+389 LKLLEGIEAN
-399 KPVYKSVKSANEDA
+399 KPTYKSVKSVNEDA

-427 YESASQEV
+427 YESASDEV
-435 KENINRRAKIYN
+435 KEFINRKAKIWN
-447 FNNEGSIQRFWESID
+447 FNNEGAIQRFWESID
-462 FNATPAVKNVYEGL
+462 FNMTPEVKNIYEGL
-476 DQIPDERERA
+476 DQIEDQRERM
-486 IRAAFRSWKSL
+486 IRESFRRWKSIK
-497 R
+497 

>member
-13 AKSMTISRENG
+13 AKSMTIERKDG

-56 MKGRIKQDGGIPGE
+56 MQGRIKQDGGIPGE

-90 IDIDENGVVSG
+90 INIDENGVVSG

-141 TLERISTY
+141 TLEKISTY

-168 MVEFENKMNT
+168 MVDFENKMNT
-178 EGTAEVG
+178 EGHAEVG

-196 IYYVTEKENQENKE
+196 IYYVTEKEQETNENKTD
-210 NKSEENNMEMNDILE
+210 NDMEMNEILE
-225 KLQALETKIEDL
+225 KLEKLEKLEERVNALEE
-237 EKENAEMKEALENAP
+237 ENKRLNEELENTP
-252 KFDLEQLADGIQN
+252 KFDLEQLAEGIQN

-273 QISGWITEE
+273 QIAGWITEE
-282 FAPENKEEIVE
+282 FAPEYKEEMVD
-293 SIKEEIVEEA
+293 EA
-303 MDSFKD
+303 MDEFKS

-361 HYSEKI
+361 HYEPKVEE
-367 NDQIN
+367 QIAN
-372 SAITESKKNSLS
+372 AVSESKKNSLS
-384 SIDDT
+384 SINET
-389 LKLLEGIEVN
+389 LTLLEGMEVS
-399 KPVYKSVKSANEDA
+399 KPVYKSVKSVNEDA
-413 PKFIQEMPESVRPL
+413 PKFIQEMPETVRPL
-427 YESASQEV
+427 YESASDEM
-435 KENINRRAKIYN
+435 KESINRRAKLYN

-462 FNATPAVKNVYEGL
+462 FNAVPQTKNIYEGL
-476 DQIPDERERA
+476 EQIADERERA
-486 IRAAFRSWKSL
+486 IRAQFRRW
-497 R
+497 RNI

>member
-13 AKSMTISRENG
+13 AKSMTIEKKDG

-56 MKGRIKQDGGIPGE
+56 MQGRIKQDGGIPGE

-90 IDIDENGVVSG
+90 INIDENGVVSG

-136 KTGAV
+136 KTGSV
-141 TLERISTY
+141 TLEKIATY

-161 LHLNESQ
+161 LHLNESE
-168 MVEFENKMNT
+168 MVDFENKMTN
-178 EGTAEVG
+178 EGHAEVG

-191 ISESN
+191 IAESSV
-196 IYYVTEKENQENKE
+196 YYVTEKEQENKP
-210 NKSEENNMEMNDILE
+210 EENNMDNKEILE
-225 KLQALETKIEDL
+225 KLAKLDSLEERVNALEEENKTL
-237 EKENAEMKEALENAP
+237 KEQLENTP
-252 KFDLEQLADGIQN
+252 KFDLEKLTEGIQN
-265 WCVNEFAP
+265 WCINEFAP
-273 QISGWITEE
+273 KIAGWVTEE
-282 FAPENKEEIVE
+282 FAPEHDADV
-293 SIKEEIVEEA
+293 VDEA
-303 MDSFKD
+303 MDAFKT

-344 SWIVEEYAPAT
+344 AWVVEEYANEA
-355 QNWLTE
+355 QKWLTE
-361 HYSEKI
+361 HYAPKVEE
-367 NDQIN
+367 QIAN
-372 SAITESKKNSLS
+372 AISESKKNSLS
-384 SIDDT
+384 SIDET
-389 LKLLEGIEVN
+389 LQLLEGMEVG
-399 KPVYKSVKSANEDA
+399 KPVYKSAKSVNEDA
-413 PKFIQEMPESVRPL
+413 PKYIQEMPESVRPL
-427 YESASQEV
+427 YEAASDEM
-435 KENINRRAKIYN
+435 KESINRRAKIYN
-447 FNNEGSIQRFWESID
+447 FNNDGAIQRFWESID
-462 FNATPAVKNVYEGL
+462 FNAQPQVKSIYEGL
-476 DQIPDERERA
+476 EQIADERERA
-486 IRAAFRSWKSL
+486 IRAQFRRWRNL
-497 R
+497 Q

>member
-1 MKQSYIYETLND
+1 MKQSFIYETLND
-13 AKSMTISRENG
+13 AKTMSISKNENG

-30 TFGVCGVR
+30 VFGVCGVR

-45 ETSNYKKMVEE
+45 ETSNYKKMVDE
-56 MKGRIKQDGGIPGE
+56 MKERIKVDGGIPGE

-77 NITLENISHKITD
+77 NITLENISHKITN
-90 IDIDENGVVSG
+90 IDIDEKGVVSG

-141 TLERISTY
+141 TLEKISTY

-168 MVEFENKMNT
+168 MVDFENKMNT
-178 EGTAEVG
+178 EGSAEVG
-185 NDVYTQ
+185 NDIYTQ

-196 IYYVTEKENQENKE
+196 IYYVTEKENNENKI
-210 NKSEENNMEMNDILE
+210 EENNMEMNEILE
-225 KLQALETKIEDL
+225 KLQALETKVADL
-237 EKENAEMKEALENAP
+237 EKENAELKESVENTP
-252 KFDLEQLADGIQN
+252 KFDLEKIAEGIQG
-265 WCVNEFAP
+265 WCINEFAP
-273 QISGWITEE
+273 QIAGWITEE
-282 FAPENKEEIVE
+282 FAPEYKEEMV
-293 SIKEEIVEEA
+293 SEA

-324 EEFGGEVERWATTE
+324 EEFGGEVEKWATTE

-361 HYSEKI
+361 HYAPKVEE
-367 NDQIN
+367 QIAN
-372 SAITESKKNSLS
+372 AVSESKKNSLS

-389 LKLLEGIEVN
+389 LKLLEGIEVS
-399 KPVYKSVKSANEDA
+399 KPIFQSAKSVNEDA
-413 PKFIQEMPESVRPL
+413 PKYIKEMPEAVRPL
-427 YESASQEV
+427 YESASDEM
-435 KENINRRAKIYN
+435 KESINRRAKLYN
-447 FNNEGSIQRFWESID
+447 FANEGSIQRFWESID
-462 FNATPAVKNVYEGL
+462 FNSTPTVKNVYEGL
-476 DQIPDERERA
+476 DQITDQRERA
-486 IRAAFRSWKSL
+486 IRAAFRSWRSA

>member
-13 AKSMTISRENG
+13 AKSMTIEKKDG
-24 LMTLSG
+24 FMTLSG

-56 MKGRIKQDGGIPGE
+56 MQGRIKQDGGIPGE

-90 IDIDENGVVSG
+90 INIDENGVVSG

-136 KTGAV
+136 KTGTV

-168 MVEFENKMNT
+168 MVDFENKMLT
-178 EGTAEVG
+178 EGKAEIG

-196 IYYVTEKENQENKE
+196 IFYVTEKEENKP
-210 NKSEENNMEMNDILE
+210 EENNMNEKEILE
-225 KLQALETKIEDL
+225 KLAKL
-237 EKENAEMKEALENAP
+237 EALEERVAKAEALEERVQSLEEENKSLKEELEKTP
-252 KFDLEQLADGIQN
+252 KFDLEQLTEGIQN
-265 WCVNEFAP
+265 WCINEFAP
-273 QISGWITEE
+273 KIAGWVTEE
-282 FAPENKEEIVE
+282 FAPEHKDEMVD
-293 SIKEEIVEEA
+293 EA
-303 MDSFKD
+303 MEAFKT

-324 EEFGGEVERWATTE
+324 EEFGGEIERWATTE

-344 SWIVEEYAPAT
+344 SWIVEEYAPAS
-355 QNWLTE
+355 QAWLNE
-361 HYSEKI
+361 HYAPKVEE
-367 NDQIN
+367 QIAN
-372 SAITESKKNSLS
+372 AVSESKKNSLS

-389 LKLLEGIEVN
+389 LKLLEGLEVN
-399 KPVYKSVKSANEDA
+399 KPTYKSVKSINEDA
-413 PKFIQEMPESVRPL
+413 PKFIQEMPEAVRPL
-427 YESASQEV
+427 YESASDEM
-435 KENINRRAKIYN
+435 KESINRRAKLYN

-462 FNATPAVKNVYEGL
+462 FDAAPVVKNIYEGL
-476 DQIPDERERA
+476 DQISDERERA
-486 IRAAFRSWKSL
+486 IRASFRSWRNMK
-497 R
+497 

>member
-1 MKQSYIYETLND
+1 MKQSYIYETLN
-13 AKSMTISRENG
+13 AANSMTVEKKDG
-24 LMTLSG
+24 FMTLSG

-45 ETSNYKKMVEE
+45 EASNYKKMVDE
-56 MKGRIKQDGGIPGE
+56 MKKRIEADGGIPGE

-90 IDIDENGVVSG
+90 INIDENGVVSG

-136 KTGAV
+136 KTGTV

-168 MVEFENKMNT
+168 MVDFENKMAT
-178 EGTAEVG
+178 DGQAEVG

-196 IYYVTEKENQENKE
+196 IYYVTEKEQENKTE
-210 NKSEENNMEMNDILE
+210 DNNMNEKEILE
-225 KLQALETKIEDL
+225 KLSKLETL
-237 EKENAEMKEALENAP
+237 EEKLNNLEEENKQLKEAIENTP
-252 KFDLEQLADGIQN
+252 KFDLEKLTEGIQN

-273 QISGWITEE
+273 KIQDWIVEE
-282 FAPENKEEIVE
+282 FAPENTEDV
-293 SIKEEIVEEA
+293 VAEA
-303 MDSFKD
+303 MDAFKD

-315 APKIQTWVV
+315 APKIQNWVV

-355 QNWLTE
+355 QNWLNE
-361 HYSEKI
+361 HYAPKI
-367 NDQIN
+367 EEQIAN
-372 SAITESKKNSLS
+372 AVTESKKNSLS

-389 LKLLEGIEVN
+389 LKLLEGLEVN
-399 KPVYKSVKSANEDA
+399 KPTYKSVKSVNEDA
-413 PKFIQEMPESVRPL
+413 PKYIQEMPENIRPL
-427 YESASQEV
+427 YEAATDEM
-435 KENINRRAKIYN
+435 KESINRRAKIYN
-447 FNNEGSIQRFWESID
+447 FNVDGSIRRFWESID
-462 FNATPAVKNVYEGL
+462 FNAQPQVKNIYEGL
-476 DQIPDERERA
+476 ENISDERERA
-486 IRAAFRSWKSL
+486 IRASFRNWRNMK
-497 R
+497 

>member
-13 AKSMTISRENG
+13 AKTMTIEKKDG
-24 LMTLSG
+24 FMTLSG

-45 ETSNYKKMVEE
+45 ETSNYKKMVDE
-56 MKGRIKQDGGIPGE
+56 MKERIKVDGGIPGE

-90 IDIDENGVVSG
+90 INIDENGVVSG

-141 TLERISTY
+141 TLEKISTY

-161 LHLNESQ
+161 LHLNESE
-168 MVEFENKMNT
+168 MVEFEKNINDN
-178 EGTAEVG
+178 GSAEAG
-185 NDVYTQ
+185 NSVYTQ

-196 IYYVTEKENQENKE
+196 IFYVTEKEDNENKKE
-210 NKSEENNMEMNDILE
+210 NDMEMNEILE
-225 KLQALETKIEDL
+225 KFNALEEKVNAL
-237 EKENAEMKEALENAP
+237 ESANAELKEALENAP
-252 KFDLEQLADGIQN
+252 KYDMEKLAEGIQN
-265 WCVNEFAP
+265 WCVNELAATI
-273 QISGWITEE
+273 QNWVMEE
-282 FAPENKEEIVE
+282 FAPENNENTVSEAVD
-293 SIKEEIVEEA
+293 EA
-303 MDSFKD
+303 MDSFKQ

-324 EEFGGEVERWATTE
+324 EEFGGEVEKWATTE

-344 SWIVEEYAPAT
+344 KWLVEEYAPAS

-361 HYSEKI
+361 HYAPKVEE
-367 NDQIN
+367 QIAN
-372 SAITESKKNSLS
+372 AITESKKNSLS
-384 SIDDT
+384 SIEDT

-399 KPVYKSVKSANEDA
+399 KPIFTSAKSINEDA
-413 PKFIQEMPESVRPL
+413 PKYIQEMPEAVRPL
-427 YESASQEV
+427 YECASDEM
-435 KENINRRAKIYN
+435 KESINRRAKIYN
-447 FNNEGSIQRFWESID
+447 FANEGAIERFWESID
-462 FNATPAVKNVYEGL
+462 FNATPAKTQTIYEGL
-476 DQIPDERERA
+476 ENIQDEREKA
-486 IRAAFRSWKSL
+486 IRASFRSWRSMK
-497 R
+497 RQ

>member
-13 AKSMTISRENG
+13 AKSMTIERKDG

-56 MKGRIKQDGGIPGE
+56 MQGRIKADGGIPGE

-90 IDIDENGVVSG
+90 INIDENGVVSG

-141 TLERISTY
+141 TLEKISTY

-168 MVEFENKMNT
+168 MVEFENKMLT
-178 EGTAEVG
+178 EGKAEVG
-185 NDVYTQ
+185 NDIYTQ
-191 ISESN
+191 ISDSN
-196 IYYVTEKENQENKE
+196 IFYVTEKEQETKIENKP
-210 NKSEENNMEMNDILE
+210 EENNMEMNEILE
-225 KLQALETKIEDL
+225 KLNNLETKINDL
-237 EKENAEMKEALENAP
+237 EKENKTLKEELEKTP
-252 KFDLEQLADGIQN
+252 KFDLETLTEGIQN

-273 QISGWITEE
+273 QIQGWITEE
-282 FAPENKEEIVE
+282 FAPEHSQDMVD
-293 SIKEEIVEEA
+293 EA
-303 MDSFKD
+303 MDAFKQ

-324 EEFGGEVERWATTE
+324 EEFGGEIERWATTE

-344 SWIVEEYAPAT
+344 SWIVEEYAPAS
-355 QNWLTE
+355 QAWLNE
-361 HYSEKI
+361 HYAPKVEE
-367 NDQIN
+367 QIAN
-372 SAITESKKNSLS
+372 AVSESKKNSLS
-384 SIDDT
+384 SIDET
-389 LKLLEGIEVN
+389 LQLLEGLEVN
-399 KPVYKSVKSANEDA
+399 KPVHKSVKSVNEDA
-413 PKFIQEMPESVRPL
+413 PKFIQEMPEAVRPL
-427 YESASQEV
+427 YESASDEM
-435 KENINRRAKIYN
+435 KESINRRAKLYN
-447 FNNEGSIQRFWESID
+447 FSNEGSIQRFWESID
-462 FNATPAVKNVYEGL
+462 FEAVPQVKNIYEGL
-476 DQIPDERERA
+476 DQISDERERA
-486 IRAAFRSWKSL
+486 IRASFRSW
-497 R
+497 RNMR

>member
-13 AKSMTISRENG
+13 AKSMTIERKDG

-56 MKGRIKQDGGIPGE
+56 MQGRIKADGGIPGE

-90 IDIDENGVVSG
+90 INIDENGVVSG

-141 TLERISTY
+141 TLEKISTY

-168 MVEFENKMNT
+168 MVEFENKMLT
-178 EGTAEVG
+178 EGKAEVG

-191 ISESN
+191 ISDSN
-196 IYYVTEKENQENKE
+196 IFYVTEKEQETNIEENKP
-210 NKSEENNMEMNDILE
+210 EENTMNEKEILE
-225 KLQALETKIEDL
+225 KLNNLETKINDL
-237 EKENAEMKEALENAP
+237 EKENKTLKEELEKTP
-252 KFDLEQLADGIQN
+252 KFDLETLTEGIQN

-273 QISGWITEE
+273 QIQGWITEE
-282 FAPENKEEIVE
+282 FAPEHKEEMVD
-293 SIKEEIVEEA
+293 EA
-303 MDSFKD
+303 MDAFKQ

-324 EEFGGEVERWATTE
+324 EEFGGEIERWATTE

-344 SWIVEEYAPAT
+344 SWIVEEYAPAS
-355 QNWLTE
+355 QAWLNE
-361 HYSEKI
+361 HYAPKI
-367 NDQIN
+367 EEQIAN
-372 SAITESKKNSLS
+372 AVSESKKNSLS
-384 SIDDT
+384 SIDET
-389 LKLLEGIEVN
+389 LQLLEGIEVS
-399 KPVYKSVKSANEDA
+399 KPIFKSAKSVNEDA
-413 PKFIQEMPESVRPL
+413 PKFIQEMPEAVRPL
-427 YESASQEV
+427 YESASE
-435 KENINRRAKIYN
+435 K
-447 FNNEGSIQRFWESID
+447 
-462 FNATPAVKNVYEGL
+462 
-476 DQIPDERERA
+476 
-486 IRAAFRSWKSL
+486 
-497 R
+497 

>member
-13 AKSMTISRENG
+13 AKTMTIEKKDG

-56 MKGRIKQDGGIPGE
+56 MQERIKRDGGIPGE

-77 NITLENISHKITD
+77 NITLENISHKITA
-90 IDIDENGVVSG
+90 IDIDEKGVVSG

-168 MVEFENKMNT
+168 MVDFENKMNT

-185 NDVYTQ
+185 DDVYTQ
-191 ISESN
+191 IAESN
-196 IYYVTEKENQENKE
+196 IFYVTEKEHE
-210 NKSEENNMEMNDILE
+210 NKSEENNMEMNEILE
-225 KLQALETKIEDL
+225 KLQALEAKVENL
-237 EKENAEMKEALENAP
+237 EKENEDLKESIENTP
-252 KFDLEQLADGIQN
+252 KFDLEKIAEGIQS
-265 WCVNEFAP
+265 WCINEFAP
-273 QISGWITEE
+273 QIAGWITEE
-282 FAPENKEEIVE
+282 FAPEHQEEV
-293 SIKEEIVEEA
+293 VAEA
-303 MDSFKD
+303 MDAFKD

-355 QNWLTE
+355 QDWLNE
-361 HYSEKI
+361 HYAPKVEE
-367 NDQIN
+367 QIAN
-372 SAITESKKNSLS
+372 AVSESKKNSLS
-384 SIDDT
+384 SINET
-389 LKLLEGIEVN
+389 LQLLEGIKVS
-399 KPVYKSVKSANEDA
+399 KPVFKSAKSVNEDA
-413 PKFIQEMPESVRPL
+413 PKFIQEMPEAVRPL
-427 YESASQEV
+427 YESASDEM
-435 KENINRRAKIYN
+435 KESINRRAKLYN

-462 FNATPAVKNVYEGL
+462 FNTVPQVKNIYEGL
-476 DQIPDERERA
+476 NVIEDERERK
-486 IRAAFRSWKSL
+486 IRESFRSWRSM